1 MSSPLVIDAE
11 TVRAAL
17 SPGEAVDA
25 ISAAVDGFDPSTDI
39 PRRAA
44 HTSHGHFLLMPSEVG
59 SFAGVKVAT
68 VAPGNP
74 ARDLPRIQASYLLY
88 DAETLRLLAVIDGTE
103 LTTLRTPAVSVA
115 ALRPTLELLEGPL
128 NLVVF
133 GAGPQGVAHVDALA
147 AVRDE
152 PFASVNFVVRSP
164 SRAGSGASERGP
176 VLATDSQE
184 TLDALAAADVIV
196 CATSADTPLFQAHQV
211 RDDVVVIAV
220 GSHEPNARELDA
232 DFIAGSKVIVE
243 DVDTAM
249 ETAGDIVL
257 ANFEGAVNA
266 RDLVTMRSAL
276 TERTVAPGRR
286 PVVFKSV
293 GMSWEDLVIAEAVY
307 RRV

>member
-1 MSSPLVIDAE
+1 M
-11 TVRAAL
+11 
-17 SPGEAVDA
+17 
-25 ISAAVDGFDPSTDI
+25 
-39 PRRAA
+39 
-44 HTSHGHFLLMPSEVG
+44 
-59 SFAGVKVAT
+59 
-68 VAPGNP
+68 
-74 ARDLPRIQASYLLY
+74 
-88 DAETLRLLAVIDGTE
+88 
-103 LTTLRTPAVSVA
+103 
-115 ALRPTLELLEGPL
+115 
-128 NLVVF
+128 
-133 GAGPQGVAHVDALA
+133 
-147 AVRDE
+147 
-152 PFASVNFVVRSP
+152 
-164 SRAGSGASERGP
+164 
-176 VLATDSQE
+176 
-184 TLDALAAADVIV
+184 
-196 CATSADTPLFQAHQV
+196 
-211 RDDVVVIAV
+211 VVIAV